1 MSSPTNKI
9 KKLISELPK
18 RDIFLGYKFLEKR
31 DFDSLKELVDSALIR
46 TKKNLKTA
54 DPKEEYL
61 KVDLDGLNTLKAEI
75 DLYVMS
81 INLPEEDNYTEDD

>member
-61 KVDLDGLNTLKAEI
+61 RVDLDGLNTLKAEI

-81 INLPEEDNYTEDD
+81 MDLPEEDNYTEND

>member
-31 DFDSLKELVDSALIR
+31 DFDSLIELVDSALIR

-61 KVDLDGLNTLKAEI
+61 RVDLDGLNTLKAEI

-81 INLPEEDNYTEDD
+81 MDLPEEDNYTEDD

>member
-61 KVDLDGLNTLKAEI
+61 RVDLDGLNTLKAEI

-81 INLPEEDNYTEDD
+81 MDLPEEDNYTEDD

>member
-61 KVDLDGLNTLKAEI
+61 RVDLDGLNTLKAEI

-81 INLPEEDNYTEDD
+81 IDLPEEDNYTEDD